1 MGVTIINSG
10 LRQEKGITYSE
21 ITDSSA
27 DWINVTDGAYFYD
40 IATDLPYYKSS
51 SGLILS
57 LFSEANTLYTSNGTL
72 TGDRTVD
79 LDDFTLTFDGN
90 DIGTT
95 ATKFNGRTAFTSNRT
110 NPLQNIIEVQDNLN
124 NRIFEVRQG
133 SNVLINAQG
142 STGSS
147 ALSIYNGNSTKII
160 DFSDSGRVNFS
171 NLPTNAAG
179 LSSGDLW
186 DDGGIVRIGNTV
198 LPDDDSLYTTDST
211 IGSNRVATLTDNLT
225 FQGGNIFTTINSSST
240 DESDIESYPLTLR
253 NTELRANNLVG
264 MLFQDNSTD
273 DQARIYTKFGTKNS
287 INFDVK
293 DGTFQNLL
301 KLEGGN
307 VNMSNLP
314 TTSTGLGAGD
324 LWSDNGDVRIGT
336 STPTPV
342 SSIYTADGALTGN
355 RAVDLD
361 GNNLEIS
368 DSVNASTASLTLSSG
383 QGFIFNRNTGGASAV
398 FQDNGVN
405 HTQFGSALSY
415 INSSDIHLGSLTGN
429 NGFKIEGSRIRYFTT
444 QAVGGVIHQIH
455 DNLFN
460 VFLQG
465 FSNPSNSY
473 FTVGGL
479 TRIGSENISLQGST
493 LIKGNG
499 ISTGSALSIYNND
512 TTPNK
517 LWDFLDNGT
526 LNKGDTLLNIGNSNS
541 ITGGTTSYALGWNNN
556 ITGGTFGKLAIGDSN
571 SINGNN
577 VYTIGR
583 YNVISASNIFQFG
596 NFLQSGARGAFIIG
610 HGVYTDSAQ
619 KLVNN
624 TADSLA
630 LGWNT
635 TTPQHLFKSTGSQL
649 GGKTELSSTEDGLL
663 MNRLTTSQ
671 RDAIST
677 PDTHLLIFNTDNE
690 RIERYDGTAWI
701 GETGN
706 NIYSVDGTLTEDRT
720 VDFDG
725 NKLTFDFD
733 QATTTEQE
741 PINFE
746 FGGGFGGYYSRWD
759 DNGGLTIKSASTYA
773 LRVVS
778 KVDANASMFHVGKEG
793 GGFMSTNGSR
803 VWTISGESTD
813 TTKNEFND
821 NRISQYFSGTEFHRI
836 QVGGSGTGVHFF
848 QSGIS
853 GSLGRFIVGGSTQ
866 VSSEDISLQGSTL
879 IKGNG
884 TSTGSALSIYNG
896 ASTPSKI
903 WDFLDNGDLTGLKSK
918 VKLIAQNSTS
928 NSDSD
933 YILRLR
939 ASNDASDRF
948 FVGNGGEVRMGGATN
963 NGTGD
968 KSTHLMWGGDVVTMA
983 GSGHYAI
990 LMGQLVS
997 ANYSGNDAI
1006 GMGRTITLNNQ
1017 RQIALGQGITFT
1029 GEGTFGMGR
1038 TLTSTAGDN
1047 NIMGTAISSTG
1058 RYSNLIGKYLQ
1069 SSATGASVIGNGNTS
1084 TGAKLVN
1091 NTANSLAL
1099 GWNTTTPQHLL
1110 SSTGSQLG
1118 GKTELTSTTDGFLM
1132 NRLTTA
1138 QRDAIST
1145 PDTHLLIFNTDN
1157 DRIERYDGTAW
1168 VGEIAGYGV
1177 LGIANTLGTYT
1188 YYSNYTDAMSAAVAG
1203 DTVEQFGN
1211 ITVTSNVTITIKDGV
1226 SINMNGY
1233 TYTTDG
1239 STVNAFN
1246 HDDTLYEETRFQN
1259 GTVKHINTGGVGN
1272 ALTIGGESHMDCTG
1286 LIVISDGAYCLN
1298 FNTDGAQ
1305 RGRLIGGSY
1314 IHTGGSGWNH
1324 IIEGNVYGAYFN
1336 TGDGA
1341 VRITGGSLDNC
1352 RIDGSVFIASGIIS
1366 NSRVIG
1372 GSYSHAINNEG
1383 TVFNTYASSALF
1395 MGINNTNGIV
1405 ENSKGIS
1412 NATYGIYSTAG
1423 TINNSI
1429 GESTASYGIYLSNVN
1444 AYANGCIAESSAA
1457 AAIRLNGG
1465 KLYNCKAICTLNN
1478 PSGDGILITS
1488 NNGFEIID
1496 CYATVVNS
1504 SAFAVDGTQSGVI
1517 SGLKGKGMT
1526 ALIGSTTNTLTN
1538 TIDTFGNGLIG

>member
-72 TGDRTVD
+72 TGDRTID
-79 LDDFTLTFDGN
+79 QGSHTLTFEGN
-90 DIGTT
+90 NTSFVSSNSDIS
-95 ATKFNGRTAFTSNRT
+95 SNI
-110 NPLQNIIEVQDNLN
+110 LEVQNSSN
-124 NRIFEVRQG
+124 NKILEVREG
-133 SNVLINAQG
+133 SNITINSHG
-142 STGSS
+142 SAGSS
-147 ALSIYNGNSTKII
+147 TLSIYDNSNARIFN
-160 DFSDSGRVNFS
+160 FSENGRVNFS

-342 SSIYTADGALTGN
+342 SSIYTADGALTGD
-355 RAVDLD
+355 RVVDLENSGQD
-361 GNNLEIS
+361 NSLEFKTTDGVYSSFGFTKISSNGDLSIMSHGSAASALTVYSSDNPTNTVIAPLKIAKFYSGTSHLCSRFINIGYNLTTNYLNIQDSTLKFKGFGVDVHTIEHVNVNSYVSFFVNGIGNGGFIVGNN
-368 DSVNASTASLTLSSG
+368 T
-383 QGFIFNRNTGGASAV
+383 
-398 FQDNGVN
+398 
-405 HTQFGSALSY
+405 
-415 INSSDIHLGSLTGN
+415 
-429 NGFKIEGSRIRYFTT
+429 KIGTEK
-444 QAVGGVIHQIH
+444 
-455 DNLFN
+455 
-460 VFLQG
+460 
-465 FSNPSNSY
+465 
-473 FTVGGL
+473 
-479 TRIGSENISLQGST
+479 ISLQSST
-493 LIKGNG
+493 AIKG
-499 ISTGSALSIYNND
+499 TGTAGSSALTIYDND
-512 TTPNK
+512 TTPN
-517 LWDFLDNGT
+517 
-526 LNKGDTLLNIGNSNS
+526 
-541 ITGGTTSYALGWNNN
+541 
-556 ITGGTFGKLAIGDSN
+556 
-571 SINGNN
+571 
-577 VYTIGR
+577 
-583 YNVISASNIFQFG
+583 
-596 NFLQSGARGAFIIG
+596 
-610 HGVYTDSAQ
+610 
-619 KLVNN
+619 
-624 TADSLA
+624 
-630 LGWNT
+630 
-635 TTPQHLFKSTGSQL
+635 
-649 GGKTELSSTEDGLL
+649 EL
-663 MNRLTTSQ
+663 
-671 RDAIST
+671 
-677 PDTHLLIFNTDNE
+677 
-690 RIERYDGTAWI
+690 
-701 GETGN
+701 
-706 NIYSVDGTLTEDRT
+706 
-720 VDFDG
+720 
-725 NKLTFDFD
+725 
-733 QATTTEQE
+733 
-741 PINFE
+741 
-746 FGGGFGGYYSRWD
+746 
-759 DNGGLTIKSASTYA
+759 
-773 LRVVS
+773 
-778 KVDANASMFHVGKEG
+778 
-793 GGFMSTNGSR
+793 
-803 VWTISGESTD
+803 
-813 TTKNEFND
+813 
-821 NRISQYFSGTEFHRI
+821 
-836 QVGGSGTGVHFF
+836 
-848 QSGIS
+848 
-853 GSLGRFIVGGSTQ
+853 
-866 VSSEDISLQGSTL
+866 
-879 IKGNG
+879 
-884 TSTGSALSIYNG
+884 
-896 ASTPSKI
+896 
-903 WDFLDNGDLTGLKSK
+903 WDFLDNGDLTGSKSR
-918 VKLIAQNSTS
+918 VKLIAQNATTNTDS
-928 NSDSD
+928 N

-939 ASNDASDRF
+939 KSNDATDFF
-948 FVGNGGEVRMGGATN
+948 FVGNGGEVRLGNAN
-963 NGTGD
+963 NTGTGD
-968 KSTHLMWGGDVVTMA
+968 KSTHIMWGADVVTMA
-983 GSGHYAI
+983 GSGNYAI
-990 LMGQLVS
+990 LMGHSVN
-997 ANYSGNDAI
+997 ANYSGNDVI

-1047 NIMGTAISSTG
+1047 NIIGTAISSTG

-1099 GWNTTTPQHLL
+1099 GWETTTPKHLL

-1118 GKTELTSTTDGFLM
+1118 GKTELTSTDDGFLM

-1145 PDTHLLIFNTDN
+1145 PDTHLLIFNVDN

-1457 AAIRLNGG
+1457 AAIRLNLG
-1465 KLYNCKAICTLNN
+1465 KAYNCRAVCNFN
-1478 PSGDGILITS
+1478 DPSGDGILITQ
-1488 NNGFEIID
+1488 NDGFEVID
-1496 CYATVVNS
+1496 SFSTVVNS
-1504 SAFAVDGTQSGVI
+1504 SAFAIDGTQSGII
-1517 SGLKGKGMT
+1517 SGLKGQGMT
-1526 ALIGSTTNTLTN
+1526 TLIGTTTNTAGV
-1538 TIDTFGNGLIG
+1538 IDTFGNGLL